1 MQQVQDPRVDPETA
15 EEIILYIS
23 TGLGPQDSP
32 GGAENDAAERD
43 EIFYLTD

>member
-32 GGAENDAAERD
+32 GGAENDAAER
-43 EIFYLTD
+43 EMKYFT